1 MSSAAAFSRL
11 LWAIAAIVL
20 FVFALLAVNQGR
32 VALRFLNWETPA
44 ISVFWWLLASFL
56 LGVLCASLGYSVAS
70 MRSRMRQRALNRQL
84 DESQRELQKYR
95 SLQP

>member
-1 MSSAAAFSRL
+1 MSSATALRRL

-20 FVFALLAVNQGR
+20 FFFALLAVNQGP
-32 VALRFLNWETPA
+32 VALRFLRWETPE

-56 LGVLCASLGYSVAS
+56 LGVLCASLGYGVAAL
-70 MRSRMRQRALNRQL
+70 RSRLRQRALNKQL
-84 DESQRELQKYR
+84 DDSRRELQKYR